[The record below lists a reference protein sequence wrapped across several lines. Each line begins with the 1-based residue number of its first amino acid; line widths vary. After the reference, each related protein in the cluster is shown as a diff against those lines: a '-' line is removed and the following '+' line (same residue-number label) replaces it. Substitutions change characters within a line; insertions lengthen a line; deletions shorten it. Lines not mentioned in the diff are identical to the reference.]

1 MQSTQSE
8 DRFQQHQFTLLSFN
22 VGCAIL
28 DNDCKYEGLFNNGL
42 MHGNG
47 KFMWANGVE
56 YEGNFF
62 YGKVKSCALFIEIV
76 TQGTIKLPFSK
87 A

>member
-1 MQSTQSE
+1 
-8 DRFQQHQFTLLSFN
+8 
-22 VGCAIL
+22 
-28 DNDCKYEGLFNNGL
+28 